1 MHPYYPPEGGLIAAV
16 AFLSQ
21 SKMEIWHLEK
31 GEKIDTFEHQSKGSF
46 VRFSESGT
54 QLAYI
59 DSSEIKI
66 WTEGSP
72 TAQAPPTIQ
81 GPTLTVGSLVF
92 APDEK
97 TIVATYWG
105 RQAFLWNVSNQCVRH
120 PTGEE
125 LPNRTRRVY
134 LSSNGKILATG
145 GDEEILKVW
154 EFGNNEPIAEISTPE
169 SELLSKTGTEALA
182 PTGHRLAAAGR
193 DRNIYVWEYTPPSND
208 MTMKG
213 NWENCA
219 ILIGHPKSVGALA
232 FNPDGK
238 RLASISIDRTA
249 LLWDVDTGEQIT
261 EMDLPPPPGQRRHRY
276 TDVGVAFSPL
286 GDIIVG
292 GHQGDAVLWDATDG
306 KTLMTLPHP
315 EGSQRPITLCFSPC
329 GQYLASGAWWQR
341 GLQKVPI
348 RLWEIASAKN
358 IATFW
363 GHTTDVQCF
372 AFSRDGTLLV
382 SGGHD
387 GAIYLWDLTPYL

>member
-16 AFLSQ
+16 AFPSQ

-169 SELLSKTGTEALA
+169 SELLSKEALA

-249 LLWDVDTGEQIT
+249 LLWDVDTEEQIT

-329 GQYLASGAWWQR
+329 GQYLASGAW
-341 GLQKVPI
+341 
-348 RLWEIASAKN
+348 
-358 IATFW
+358 
-363 GHTTDVQCF
+363 
-372 AFSRDGTLLV
+372 
-382 SGGHD
+382 
-387 GAIYLWDLTPYL
+387 